1 MTTGRINQVTILTP
15 KKLFG
20 ETLMNKG
27 RAVSIAERML
37 NAISNLEVIGAKATT
52 TSLQDY
58 LIAPTKFPKRWSA
71 NTDD

>member
-1 MTTGRINQVTILTP
+1 
-15 KKLFG
+15 
-20 ETLMNKG
+20 MNKG

-58 LIAPTKFPKRWSA
+58 PIAPTKFPKRWSA
-71 NTDD
+71 NTND